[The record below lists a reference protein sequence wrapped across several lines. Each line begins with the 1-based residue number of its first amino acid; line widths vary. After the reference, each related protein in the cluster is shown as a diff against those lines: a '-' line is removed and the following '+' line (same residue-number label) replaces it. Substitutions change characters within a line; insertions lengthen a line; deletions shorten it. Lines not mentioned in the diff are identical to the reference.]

1 MVCNNNIYKNCKN
14 IYMLD
19 ATHLLPLRSSSWM
32 CSQATQASGVRPSTI
47 EALFVSHGM
56 EAWNDSS
63 QEYYVNLYYFWSSGM
78 NLSGTR
84 AKRTSPEGAD
94 DLCWYS
100 VEKRALAHFC
110 HSGYLLVCKRAATEE
125 EEEASGRSGTA
136 KMVHFR
142 ERCLGIFKLGPV

>member
-1 MVCNNNIYKNCKN
+1 
-14 IYMLD
+14 
-19 ATHLLPLRSSSWM
+19 
-32 CSQATQASGVRPSTI
+32 
-47 EALFVSHGM
+47 
-56 EAWNDSS
+56 
-63 QEYYVNLYYFWSSGM
+63 M

-142 ERCLGIFKLGPV
+142 ERCLGIFKLICALIWAGTKYFRVLN